1 MNKYF
6 KFDNRLAD
14 FKMLCKKE
22 KQRVDDI
29 ENVMRDCISKI
40 DNHDRA
46 PEFMLDWKDK
56 FSKTIN
62 YQYDHEDDKYICNHR
77 KLKVLESVEADFLRE
92 VKKYIEQMPIKEFC
106 LHSNLLS
113 HLQGKFYEAMNLPF

>member
-1 MNKYF
+1 
-6 KFDNRLAD
+6 
-14 FKMLCKKE
+14 
-22 KQRVDDI
+22 
-29 ENVMRDCISKI
+29 
-40 DNHDRA
+40 
-46 PEFMLDWKDK
+46 MLDWKDK